1 MKTVALITFGCA
13 KNLVDSEV
21 MLGYLDRAGYHFVSD
36 PAAADIII
44 LNTCGFIGPA
54 KDEAEEAIREAS
66 ARKAGNI
73 QKKIIVTGCYSER
86 YKEALRE
93 KHPEVDAWVGVRDFD
108 KIVQVVK
115 DQAFAGSGQTFLYS
129 HNSPRSVSTP
139 AGWAYIKISE
149 GCSHQCAFCAIPLIK
164 GTYRSRDIRSIV
176 SEAERLAARG
186 VKEINLISQDTTGFG
201 RDQGKKDGL
210 SRLLQTLTEVRGI
223 EWIRL
228 LYGYPEEITDALL
241 EVMQDPKICPYLDIP
256 FQHSDPAL
264 VQKMKRA
271 MAGPRALKLLKK
283 IRAKI
288 PGISIRTSLIVGF
301 PGERRKEF
309 EGLIGFVE
317 EARFDHLGV
326 FTYSREEGTEAYSLG
341 DPVPEAVKQKRR
353 DRVLAV
359 QAEISSGN
367 LKKYVAQTIDVLLES
382 AGPQDSH
389 LLIGRSRFQAPEV
402 DGCVLVERPK
412 NSGRPDSLLGKVE
425 IIASDVYDLHGRLV
439 G

>member
-21 MLGYLDRAGYHFVSD
+21 MHGYLDRAGYQFVSD
-36 PAAADIII
+36 PADADIVI
-44 LNTCGFIGPA
+44 LNTCGFIEPA
-54 KDEAEEAIREAS
+54 KAEAEDAIQEAA
-66 ARKAGNI
+66 AGQAGNI
-73 QKKIIVTGCYSER
+73 RKKIIVTGCYSER
-86 YKEALRE
+86 YKEALQKR
-93 KHPEVDAWVGVRDFD
+93 HPHVDAWIGVKDFD
-108 KIVQVVK
+108 KIVQVVE
-115 DQAFAGSGQTFLYS
+115 DQAFAGSSRTFLYS
-129 HNSPRSVSTP
+129 HHSPRSISTP

-164 GTYRSRDIRSIV
+164 GTYRSRDIGSIV
-176 SEAERLAARG
+176 REAETLAARG

-201 RDQGKKDGL
+201 RDLGKKDGL
-210 SRLLQTLTEVRGI
+210 SQLLQKLIEVRGI

-256 FQHSDPAL
+256 FQHSDPVL
-264 VQKMKRA
+264 IKKMKRA

-288 PGISIRTSLIVGF
+288 PVLSIRTSLIVGF
-301 PGERRKEF
+301 PGERRREF
-309 EGLIGFVE
+309 EGLIGFVK

-412 NSGRPDSLLGKVE
+412 NSGRPDSPLGKVE

>member
-21 MLGYLDRAGYHFVSD
+21 MHGYLARAGYQFVSD
-36 PAAADIII
+36 LTGADIII
-44 LNTCGFIGPA
+44 LNTCGFIEPA
-54 KDEAEEAIREAS
+54 KDEAEEAIQEAAAS
-66 ARKAGNI
+66 KAGNI
-73 QKKIIVTGCYSER
+73 RKKIIVTGCYSER

-93 KHPEVDAWVGVRDFD
+93 KHPEVDAWIGVKDFD

-115 DQAFAGSGQTFLYS
+115 DKDFTGSGKTFLYS
-129 HNSPRSVSTP
+129 HTSPRSISTP

-164 GTYRSRDIRSIV
+164 GTYRSRNIRSIV
-176 SEAERLAARG
+176 REAETLAARG

-201 RDQGKKDGL
+201 RDHGNKGGL
-210 SRLLQTLTEVRGI
+210 SQLLQKLIGVRGI

-256 FQHSDPAL
+256 FQHSDPVL
-264 VQKMKRA
+264 VQSMKRA

-288 PGISIRTSLIVGF
+288 PGLSIRTSLIVGF
-301 PGERRKEF
+301 PGEQRKEF
-309 EGLIGFVE
+309 EGLIRFVK

-341 DPVPEAVKQKRR
+341 DPVPETVKQKRK
-353 DRVLAV
+353 DRILAV
-359 QAEISSGN
+359 QADISSEN
-367 LKKYVAQTIDVLLES
+367 LKKYVAQTIDVLFE
-382 AGPQDSH
+382 GDRPQDSL

-402 DGCVLVERPK
+402 DGCVFVERPK
-412 NSGRPDSLLGKVE
+412 NSDLLGPPLGKVE

>member
-21 MLGYLDRAGYHFVSD
+21 MHGYLDRAGYQFVSD
-36 PAAADIII
+36 PADADIII
-44 LNTCGFIGPA
+44 LNTCGFIEPA
-54 KDEAEEAIREAS
+54 KDEAEDAIQEAA
-66 ARKAGNI
+66 ANKAGNI
-73 QKKIIVTGCYSER
+73 RKKIIVTGCYSER
-86 YKEALRE
+86 YKEPLQKR
-93 KHPEVDAWVGVRDFD
+93 HPQVDAWIGVKDFD
-108 KIVQVVK
+108 KIVQVVE
-115 DQAFAGSGQTFLYS
+115 DQPFAGSGRTFLYS
-129 HNSPRSVSTP
+129 HVSPRSISTP

-164 GTYRSRDIRSIV
+164 GTYRSRDIGSIV
-176 SEAERLAARG
+176 REAERLAARG

-201 RDQGKKDGL
+201 RDHGKKDGL
-210 SRLLQTLTEVRGI
+210 SQLLQKLIEVRGI

-288 PGISIRTSLIVGF
+288 PGLSIRTSLIVGF
-301 PGERRKEF
+301 PGEQRREF
-309 EGLIGFVE
+309 EGLIVFVK

-341 DPVPEAVKQKRR
+341 DPVPETVKQKRR

-402 DGCVLVERPK
+402 DGCVFVERPK
-412 NSGRPDSLLGKVE
+412 NPGRPDSSLGKVE

>member
-1 MKTVALITFGCA
+1 MA
-13 KNLVDSEV
+13 
-21 MLGYLDRAGYHFVSD
+21 
-36 PAAADIII
+36 
-44 LNTCGFIGPA
+44 
-54 KDEAEEAIREAS
+54 
-66 ARKAGNI
+66 
-73 QKKIIVTGCYSER
+73 
-86 YKEALRE
+86 
-93 KHPEVDAWVGVRDFD
+93 
-108 KIVQVVK
+108 
-115 DQAFAGSGQTFLYS
+115 
-129 HNSPRSVSTP
+129 
-139 AGWAYIKISE
+139 
-149 GCSHQCAFCAIPLIK
+149 
-164 GTYRSRDIRSIV
+164 
-176 SEAERLAARG
+176 
-186 VKEINLISQDTTGFG
+186 
-201 RDQGKKDGL
+201 
-210 SRLLQTLTEVRGI
+210 
-223 EWIRL
+223 
-228 LYGYPEEITDALL
+228 
-241 EVMQDPKICPYLDIP
+241 DPKICRYFDIP

-288 PGISIRTSLIVGF
+288 PGLSIRTSLIVGF
-301 PGERRKEF
+301 PGEQRREF
-309 EGLIGFVE
+309 EGLIGFVK

-341 DPVPEAVKQKRR
+341 DPVPETVKQKRS

-382 AGPQDSH
+382 AGPQDSL

-412 NSGRPDSLLGKVE
+412 NSGRPDSSLGKVE

>member
-341 DPVPEAVKQKRR
+341 DPVPESVKQKRR

-382 AGPQDSH
+382 AGPQDSA

-402 DGCVLVERPK
+402 DGCVFVEHPK
-412 NSGRPDSLLGKVE
+412 NSGRPDSPLGKVE
-425 IIASDVYDLHGRLV
+425 ILASDVYDLHGRLV